1 MAWTAP
7 PSPFQH
13 HGREGLSPP
22 KFQHHG
28 REGLSPPKFVGAS
41 GKDYGI
47 ISGMKDAGT
56 IKFPATGIFDFARLI
71 LDGEAKYVDKTAL
84 LYEMA
89 KPKTDSQLFISRP
102 RRFGKSLM
110 LSTLK
115 AMFEGRRELFKG
127 LAIDSLPWE
136 GWTQPTPVYSFTM
149 SSANGGTYEEFCMA
163 LQGLVKNLCAEAG
176 CEYDGGKTTA
186 GNFDDFLQ
194 AAAAKSPTKQIV
206 VLIDEYD
213 EPVAKFLDDLPTLN
227 KVRSTL
233 HDFYEKLKVNSGSI
247 RFLLLTGVTK
257 LTKLSIFSGLNHLK
271 DRTMDPRFATLLG
284 YTPEE
289 LDGPLRENVEA
300 FGEKNNLD
308 FAAAKKAL
316 LSYGYRFS
324 PRSEAKVAN
333 PVSLGNALESGE
345 LKNYWEGTGRAT
357 MVVNRIKAADSIP
370 ADLNGLAV
378 SQLQLDVCDAETM
391 PVEALLY
398 QGGYLTI
405 KRVRPSGKL
414 ELGIPNNEIA
424 TSLTEGY
431 VSSLLRNSM
440 PDWTDALADVQ
451 DDLIEKGVETLLRK
465 NLKAAF
471 AAVPHEWKIEN
482 EREAKRYFLLFM
494 KLIGADISGER
505 QSARGRADAVLQ
517 DKTGTY
523 VFEFKYGKTP
533 REALDQARTK
543 EYGNPWLDS
552 TLPVFYVGVNY
563 DPEKRGI
570 DDPLVEPA

>member
-1 MAWTAP
+1 MEND
-7 PSPFQH
+7 
-13 HGREGLSPP
+13 R
-22 KFQHHG
+22 
-28 REGLSPPKFVGAS
+28 
-41 GKDYGI
+41 
-47 ISGMKDAGT
+47 T
-56 IKFPATGIFDFARLI
+56 IKVPTTSIFDFERLI

-84 LYEMA
+84 LYELA
-89 KPKTDSQLFISRP
+89 KSKTDSQLFISRP

-115 AMFEGRRELFKG
+115 AMFEGKRELFKG

-136 GWTQPTPVYSFTM
+136 AWNQPTPVYSFTM
-149 SSANGGTYEEFCMA
+149 SSANGETYEEFRMA
-163 LQGLVKNLCAEAG
+163 LEGLVRNLCRECG
-176 CEYDGGKTTA
+176 IEYDDGRTTA
-186 GNFDDFLQ
+186 ANFDDFLKS
-194 AAAAKSPTKQIV
+194 AAEKSPTKQIV

-227 KVRSTL
+227 RVRSVL

-247 RFLLLTGVTK
+247 RFLMLTGVTK

-289 LDGPLRENVEA
+289 LDGPLRENIEVFA
-300 FGEKNNLD
+300 EKNGID
-308 FAAAKKAL
+308 FAAAKKSL
-316 LSYGYRFS
+316 LAWYDGYRFS
-324 PRSEAKVAN
+324 PDSKAKVCN
-333 PVSLGNALESGE
+333 PVSLGNALESGR
-345 LKNYWEGTGRAT
+345 LANFWEATGQAT
-357 MVVNRIKAADSIP
+357 IVVNRIKAAKEIP
-370 ADLNGLAV
+370 ADLNGMAATRT
-378 SQLQLDVCDAETM
+378 QLDVCAAETM
-391 PVEALLY
+391 PLPALLY

-405 KRVRPSGKL
+405 SEVIDTNTFR
-414 ELGIPNNEIA
+414 LGIPNMEIA
-424 TSLTEGY
+424 NSLAEGY
-431 VSSLLRNSM
+431 VASILDLGMADWTEQLADAREGLLRR
-440 PDWTDALADVQ
+440 
-451 DDLIEKGVETLLRK
+451 GVEALLKK

-471 AAVPHEWKIEN
+471 AAVPHEWKIED
-482 EREAKRYFLLFM
+482 EKEAKRYFLLFM

-543 EYGNPWLDS
+543 EYGNPWLDTS
-552 TLPVFYVGVNY
+552 LPVFYVGVNY
-563 DPEKRGI
+563 DPAKRGI

>member
-1 MAWTAP
+1 MDNA
-7 PSPFQH
+7 
-13 HGREGLSPP
+13 R
-22 KFQHHG
+22 
-28 REGLSPPKFVGAS
+28 
-41 GKDYGI
+41 
-47 ISGMKDAGT
+47 T
-56 IKFPATGIFDFARLI
+56 IKVPPTSIFDFERLI

-84 LYEMA
+84 LYELA
-89 KPKTDSQLFISRP
+89 KSKTDSQLFISRP

-136 GWTQPTPVYSFTM
+136 GWVQPTPVYSFTM
-149 SSANGGTYEEFCMA
+149 SNATGGTYERFLSSLTA
-163 LQGLVKNLCAEAG
+163 LVGFLCREIGLG
-176 CEYDGGKTTA
+176 YDESVDPSV
-186 GNFDDFLQ
+186 NFDSFLK

-227 KVRSTL
+227 KVRSAL
-233 HDFYEKLKVNSGSI
+233 HDFYEKLKVNSGVI
-247 RFLLLTGVTK
+247 RFLMLTGVTK

-289 LDGPLRENVEA
+289 LDGPLRENIEV
-300 FGEKNNLD
+300 
-308 FAAAKKAL
+308 FAAKNGMDFDTAKKAL
-316 LSYGYRFS
+316 LSWYDGYRFS
-324 PRSEAKVAN
+324 PDSEAKVCN
-333 PVSLGNALESGE
+333 PVSLGNALDYGR
-345 LKNYWEGTGRAT
+345 LANYWEATGQAT
-357 MVVNRIKAADSIP
+357 IVVNRIKEAKKIP
-370 ADLNGLAV
+370 ADLNGMAATRT
-378 SQLQLDVCDAETM
+378 QLDVCAAETM
-391 PVEALLY
+391 PLPALLY

-405 KRVRPSGKL
+405 SEAIDVNTFR
-414 ELGIPNNEIA
+414 LGIPNMEIA
-424 TSLTEGY
+424 NSLAEGY
-431 VSSLLRNSM
+431 VSSILDMGMS
-440 PDWTDALADVQ
+440 DWTEHLVDAREGML
-451 DDLIEKGVETLLRK
+451 KRGVETLLKK

-471 AAVPHEWKIEN
+471 AAVPHEWKIED
-482 EREAKRYFLLFM
+482 EKEAKRYFLLFM
-494 KLIGADISGER
+494 KLIGSDISGER

-543 EYGNPWLDS
+543 EYGNPWLDTS
-552 TLPVFYVGVNY
+552 LPVFYVGVNY
-563 DPEKRGI
+563 DPAKRGI